1 MLDYFGNLFKF
12 EQGEMQYVIDSFPTK
27 VTTQDNAKLL
37 RPLSADEVNQRR
49 RNTKKKTSQ
58 VPPTAQ
64 QPVAAQVPQ
73 SAQELAAAPLPQSAQ
88 QPATAQGSLIEEIQ
102 HFWNEAERVASL
114 FDIQVGVHPQLEEI
128 TITQP
133 RVDITQNLESQSAAE
148 VTNSKPTP
156 KSIQYAMNFW
166 FIDSMFILVNLQDLL
181 MYAIFV

>member
-1 MLDYFGNLFKF
+1 M
-12 EQGEMQYVIDSFPTK
+12 S
-27 VTTQDNAKLL
+27 
-37 RPLSADEVNQRR
+37 PLSCWQKKEGESRFSDRKDSWSPQSMTNRVNQRR

-133 RVDITQNLESQSAAE
+133 KVDITQNLESQSAAE
-148 VTNSKPTP
+148 VTNSRPTP
-156 KSIQYAMNFW
+156 KSVFLCGQNFRDTCYL
-166 FIDSMFILVNLQDLL
+166 FLL
-181 MYAIFV
+181 TCSDYG